1 MLVMHANKV
10 ASYNH
15 TRGAQITAVIL
26 LGLLRP
32 RDYTQNAPCI
42 ILSPSENMTYSLGLK
57 NTFQTLGL
65 KPSGL
70 KGIFHPSGIR
80 NISLG

>member
-1 MLVMHANKV
+1 MLVTHANKV

-15 TRGAQITAVIL
+15 TRGAQNTAVIL

-42 ILSPSENMTYSLGLK
+42 SLSSLGNIAYSLGLK
-57 NTFQTLGL
+57 NIFKTLGL

-70 KGIFHPSGIR
+70 KDIFQPSGIR
-80 NISLG
+80 NISLE